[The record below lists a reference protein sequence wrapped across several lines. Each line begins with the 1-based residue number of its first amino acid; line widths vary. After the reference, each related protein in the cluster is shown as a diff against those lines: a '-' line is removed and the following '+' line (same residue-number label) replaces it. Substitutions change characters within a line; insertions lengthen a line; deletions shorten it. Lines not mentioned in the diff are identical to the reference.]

1 MTSSLLITGGLGYI
15 GSHTVFERIGRGH
28 EVVILD
34 SLSNSSE
41 SVLGGIQKLT
51 GKKPKTYIADTRD
64 RDWTSQY

>member
-15 GSHTVFERIGRGH
+15 RPHTVVGLIGCGH

-51 GKKPKTYIADTRD
+51 GKKPKTYIGDIRD